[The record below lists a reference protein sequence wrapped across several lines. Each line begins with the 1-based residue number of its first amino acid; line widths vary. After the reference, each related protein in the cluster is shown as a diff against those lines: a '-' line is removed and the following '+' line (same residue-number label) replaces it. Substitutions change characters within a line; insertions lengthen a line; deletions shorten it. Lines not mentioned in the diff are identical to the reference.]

1 RQYGK
6 QLPVCGFE
14 PINPVKPNL
23 KTKGD
28 GTDEGDGMAAAAAPP
43 PHHDGIARGLDLE
56 AALVAEAECRLQEA
70 AAFMAAG
77 GHNFSPESSA
87 VMARSPLSICPI
99 EQDFTRFE
107 A

>member
-1 RQYGK
+1 QYGK

-28 GTDEGDGMAAAAAPP
+28 GTDEGDGMAAAAPPPP

-56 AALVAEAECRLQEA
+56 AALVAEGRVQ
-70 AAFMAAG
+70 AAG
-77 GHNFSPESSA
+77 GCCFHGCRRPQFLTRELGGDGSISA
-87 VMARSPLSICPI
+87 VNLS
-99 EQDFTRFE
+99 D
-107 A
+107 